1 VVITTLINFVI
12 VGTASY
18 RGVAYMDTPNFCG
31 QACHVMAPE
40 WAAYHVS
47 PHAGIACTECH
58 IGSGLQPYINAKVNG
73 IRQMYMVVTNSYPR
87 PIHAAGKLPPAQETC
102 LKCHYPERYIGDKLV
117 VKASFGD
124 DEKNSTTHTLTLLHV
139 GGRDATSR
147 LSGIHGAH
155 MAHIE
160 YISVGE
166 TIPWVGK
173 TNDDGSITE
182 FISVDAKRPVTGQKR
197 VMDCIDCHNRAAHS
211 FDTAEDSLDK
221 HMSAGSPNPSLP
233 FMHKEGF
240 ALLKANYSSQDD
252 AAAKITSGLETFYR
266 EQYPQVWNGQREQV
280 DQAAKTL
287 VGIYR
292 NNVFPFMKVTWG
304 THPNNIGHN
313 EYPGC
318 FRCHD
323 GDHNTKEGKS
333 IANDCSTCHN
343 LLATDEMSPQLLAD
357 LGIQ

>member
-1 VVITTLINFVI
+1 
-12 VGTASY
+12 
-18 RGVAYMDTPNFCG
+18 
-31 QACHVMAPE
+31 
-40 WAAYHVS
+40 
-47 PHAGIACTECH
+47 
-58 IGSGLQPYINAKVNG
+58 
-73 IRQMYMVVTNSYPR
+73 
-87 PIHAAGKLPPAQETC
+87 
-102 LKCHYPERYIGDKLV
+102 
-117 VKASFGD
+117 
-124 DEKNSTTHTLTLLHV
+124 
-139 GGRDATSR
+139 
-147 LSGIHGAH
+147 
-155 MAHIE
+155 
-160 YISVGE
+160 
-166 TIPWVGK
+166 
-173 TNDDGSITE
+173 
-182 FISVDAKRPVTGQKR
+182 
-197 VMDCIDCHNRAAHS
+197 
-211 FDTAEDSLDK
+211 
-221 HMSAGSPNPSLP
+221 LP
-233 FMHKEGF
+233 FVHKEGF
-240 ALLKANYSSQDD
+240 ALLKADYSSQDD